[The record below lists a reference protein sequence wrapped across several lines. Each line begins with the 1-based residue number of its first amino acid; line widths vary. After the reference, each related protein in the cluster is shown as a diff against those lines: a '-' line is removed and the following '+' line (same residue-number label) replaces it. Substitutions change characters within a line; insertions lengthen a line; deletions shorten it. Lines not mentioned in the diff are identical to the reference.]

1 MRVSTVLTTLGLAAA
16 SLLTAAPTAT
26 AAPHP
31 DGPALML
38 ISQTTAKCVGLPD
51 STALNRGV
59 PGLALVRLNQIPVP
73 ASRDAVGDCLD
84 KAAKDPNNP
93 VKDLAD
99 KFGALLEL
107 TPQLPKPELP
117 KNPFAGFRAAAP
129 GDDGPPLALLDTQ
142 LNKQCIGIPIT
153 NVQNIVALVNIGVQD
168 ILSSDQNQ
176 QCAENRTETE
186 GDQPLS
192 HIIDKLP
199 LLSDNGVNNT

>member
-1 MRVSTVLTTLGLAAA
+1 MRATTVLTTLGLAAA
-16 SLLTAAPTAT
+16 SLLATTPTAA

-38 ISQTTAKCVGLPD
+38 ISQDTAKCVGLPD

-73 ASRDAVGDCLD
+73 ASRDTVGDCLD

-93 VKDLAD
+93 VKNLAD
-99 KFGALLEL
+99 KFGVLLGL
-107 TPQLPKPELP
+107 TPQLPKPELHP
-117 KNPFAGFRAAAP
+117 VAGSRAAP

-142 LNKQCIGIPIT
+142 LNKRCIGSPIET
-153 NVQNIVALVNIGVQD
+153 VQGMIALVNAAAQD

-176 QCAENRTETE
+176 ECTENSTKTQ
-186 GDQPLS
+186 GGQLTHILDDLPILS
-192 HIIDKLP
+192 G
-199 LLSDNGVNNT
+199 SGVYNP